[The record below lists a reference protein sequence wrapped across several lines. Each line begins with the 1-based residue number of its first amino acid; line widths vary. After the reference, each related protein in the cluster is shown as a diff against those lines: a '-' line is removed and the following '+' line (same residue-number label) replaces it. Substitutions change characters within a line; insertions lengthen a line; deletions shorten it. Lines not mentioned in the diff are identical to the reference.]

1 MRKKINFDHILIGLF
16 IGAAT
21 MVVLIGIV
29 IAAIPH
35 NRTSDTKIYDVECVA
50 GRSRDSLKGCVDGEN
65 IKEKKCYRTMQSPYA
80 VKIETDCE

>member
-35 NRTSDTKIYDVECVA
+35 NRTSNTKIYDVECVA
-50 GRSRDSLKGCVDGEN
+50 GRSRDPLKECVDGKN

-80 VKIETDCE
+80 VKVETDCE